1 VTSVGHF
8 SVGGSSFAGRPADWS
23 GVTDRRI
30 LVAAGGALVGLVGGI
45 AAAANGAPVPGVAA
59 AVGAL
64 VAAAGVLWSPADPRD
79 AGPSA
84 VSTGTSAPAPAPAP
98 SPAVDIT
105 TSPVSPPVPVTVAG
119 SPAPPP
125 AFDAPLPP
133 AEPPLR
139 LFAPPDEPERAA
151 DDGPSAPTDSSDEG
165 SGQPPLLTD
174 PTTGLFSEDYFN
186 IAIEAR
192 LAAARRHLRP
202 VGVVL
207 LEVVEGLR
215 VDRIRATDPGRVAEA
230 VRETLREADTA
241 CRRPDGKFALLLEDT
256 PENGAIWTV
265 ERIRRRLVDAD
276 ASLTVWAGIAC
287 YPAHAFD
294 KDSILRAADVALV
307 AAREWRQDRIEVAAG
322 D

>member
-1 VTSVGHF
+1 M
-8 SVGGSSFAGRPADWS
+8 
-23 GVTDRRI
+23 TDRRF
-30 LVAAGGALVGLVGGI
+30 LLAVGGALVGAIGG
-45 AAAANGAPVPGVAA
+45 AAAAVNGAPIAGLAA
-59 AVGAL
+59 AIGAV
-64 VAAAGVLWSPADPRD
+64 VAGAGVLLSPADPRD
-79 AGPSA
+79 LPGPTAASTA
-84 VSTGTSAPAPAPAP
+84 VDGDTADAPTASTETHHAPATSAAPVEAVQNAAVPAMF
-98 SPAVDIT
+98 
-105 TSPVSPPVPVTVAG
+105 G
-119 SPAPPP
+119 PPP
-125 AFDAPLPP
+125 A
-133 AEPPLR
+133 
-139 LFAPPDEPERAA
+139 
-151 DDGPSAPTDSSDEG
+151 APTPDAATPPPTPGEPT
-165 SGQPPLLTD
+165 GQPPLLID

-207 LEVVEGLR
+207 IDVVEGLR
-215 VDRIRATDPGRVAEA
+215 VDRVRPADPQRVADA
-230 VRETLREADTA
+230 VRATLREADTA

-265 ERIRRRLVDAD
+265 ERIRRRLVDSD

-294 KDSILRAADVALV
+294 KESILRSADQALD